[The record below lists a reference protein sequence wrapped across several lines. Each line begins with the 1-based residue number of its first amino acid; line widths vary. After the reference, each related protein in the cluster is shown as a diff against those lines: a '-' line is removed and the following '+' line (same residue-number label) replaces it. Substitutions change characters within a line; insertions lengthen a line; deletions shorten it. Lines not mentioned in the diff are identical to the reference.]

1 MARQPRTPGA
11 TEAPKATET
20 EVVQTTAAN
29 ADANL
34 DAILGTAET
43 PNSNVGEN
51 TGATEATSTVSEP
64 VATELTAE
72 EVAERKEYEEFQA
85 WRKSKGQD
93 AAKSVE
99 PVAQHVPAS
108 GVPSEPV
115 AKRTRQFCGPDGW
128 TTEEY

>member
-1 MARQPRTPGA
+1 MSRAFFMARQPRTPGA
-11 TEAPKATET
+11 TEAPKTTET
-20 EVVQTTAAN
+20 EVVATTTADQ
-29 ADANL
+29 ADAALN
-34 DAILGTAET
+34 AILGTADT
-43 PNSNVGEN
+43 

-99 PVAQHVPAS
+99 PVAQHVPTFDATT
-108 GVPSEPV
+108 P
-115 AKRTRQFCGPDGW
+115 KRTRQVLSKDGW
-128 TTEEY
+128 TTEDY

>member
-11 TEAPKATET
+11 TEAPKTTET

-43 PNSNVGEN
+43 PHSNVGEN
-51 TGATEATSTVSEP
+51 TGANEATSTV
-64 VATELTAE
+64 
-72 EVAERKEYEEFQA
+72 
-85 WRKSKGQD
+85 
-93 AAKSVE
+93 
-99 PVAQHVPAS
+99 
-108 GVPSEPV
+108 SEPV

-128 TTEEY
+128 TSEEY

>member
-11 TEAPKATET
+11 TEAPKTTET
-20 EVVQTTAAN
+20 VTPTTAAN

-93 AAKSVE
+93 AARSAE
-99 PVAQHVPAS
+99 PVAQHVPTFDATTS
-108 GVPSEPV
+108 
-115 AKRTRQFCGPDGW
+115 KRTSQVLSKDGW
-128 TTEEY
+128 TTKEY

>member
-11 TEAPKATET
+11 TEPKTTET
-20 EVVQTTAAN
+20 EVVTSTTAAN

-51 TGATEATSTVSEP
+51 TGAADATSTVSEP
-64 VATELTAE
+64 VTTEPTAE
-72 EVAERKEYEEFQA
+72 ELAERKEYEEFQA

-99 PVAQHVPAS
+99 PVAQHVPTFDATT
-108 GVPSEPV
+108 P
-115 AKRTRQFCGPDGW
+115 KRTRQVLSKDGW

>member
-34 DAILGTAET
+34 DAILGTVET
-43 PNSNVGEN
+43 PDSNVGEN

-64 VATELTAE
+64 VAIEPTAE
-72 EVAERKEYEEFQA
+72 ELAERKEYEEFQA
-85 WRKSKGQD
+85 WRKSKGQV

-99 PVAQHVPAS
+99 PVAQHVPTFDVTA
-108 GVPSEPV
+108 P
-115 AKRTRQFCGPDGW
+115 KRTRQVLSKDGW

>member
-11 TEAPKATET
+11 TEASKTTET
-20 EVVQTTAAN
+20 VTPTTAAN

-43 PNSNVGEN
+43 PEN

-99 PVAQHVPAS
+99 PVAQHVPTFDATTS
-108 GVPSEPV
+108 
-115 AKRTRQFCGPDGW
+115 KRTSQVLSKDGW

>member
-11 TEAPKATET
+11 TEAPKTTET
-20 EVVQTTAAN
+20 EVVATTTADQ
-29 ADANL
+29 ADAALN
-34 DAILGTAET
+34 AILGTADT
-43 PNSNVGEN
+43 

-99 PVAQHVPAS
+99 PVAQHVPTFDATTS
-108 GVPSEPV
+108 
-115 AKRTRQFCGPDGW
+115 KRTSQVLSKDGW
-128 TTEEY
+128 TTEDY

>member
-1 MARQPRTPGA
+1 MARQTKTPGA

-20 EVVQTTAAN
+20 EVVTPTTAAS

-43 PNSNVGEN
+43 PDSNVGEN

-93 AAKSVE
+93 AARSAE
-99 PVAQHVPAS
+99 PVAQHVPTFDATTS
-108 GVPSEPV
+108 
-115 AKRTRQFCGPDGW
+115 KRTSQVLSKDGW
-128 TTEEY
+128 TTEDY

>member
-11 TEAPKATET
+11 ADAPKATET

-51 TGATEATSTVSEP
+51 TGAAEATSTVSEP
-64 VATELTAE
+64 VAIEPTAE
-72 EVAERKEYEEFQA
+72 ELAERKEYEEFQA
-85 WRKSKGQD
+85 WRKSKDQD

-99 PVAQHVPAS
+99 PVAQHVPTFDATT
-108 GVPSEPV
+108 P
-115 AKRTRQFCGPDGW
+115 KRTRQVLSKDGW

>member
-64 VATELTAE
+64 VAIELTAE

-99 PVAQHVPAS
+99 PVAQHVPTFDATTS
-108 GVPSEPV
+108 
-115 AKRTRQFCGPDGW
+115 KRTSQVLSKDGW

>member
-11 TEAPKATET
+11 TEAPKTTET
-20 EVVQTTAAN
+20 VTPTTAAN

-43 PNSNVGEN
+43 PDSNVGEN
-51 TGATEATSTVSEP
+51 TCATEATSTVSEP

-93 AAKSVE
+93 AARSAE
-99 PVAQHVPAS
+99 PVAQHVPTFDATTS
-108 GVPSEPV
+108 
-115 AKRTRQFCGPDGW
+115 KRTSQVLSKDGW
-128 TTEEY
+128 TTKEY

>member
-11 TEAPKATET
+11 TEAPKTTET

-43 PNSNVGEN
+43 PEN
-51 TGATEATSTVSEP
+51 TGAADATSTVSEP

-99 PVAQHVPAS
+99 PVAQHVPTFDATT
-108 GVPSEPV
+108 P
-115 AKRTRQFCGPDGW
+115 KRTRQVLSKDGW

>member
-11 TEAPKATET
+11 TEAPKTTET
-20 EVVQTTAAN
+20 GVVTSTTAAN

-43 PNSNVGEN
+43 PEN
-51 TGATEATSTVSEP
+51 TGAAEATSTVSEP
-64 VATELTAE
+64 VTTELTAE
-72 EVAERKEYEEFQA
+72 ELADREEYEEFQA

-99 PVAQHVPAS
+99 PVAQHVPTFDATT
-108 GVPSEPV
+108 P
-115 AKRTRQFCGPDGW
+115 KRTRQVLSKDGW

>member
-20 EVVQTTAAN
+20 EVVTPTTAAN

-51 TGATEATSTVSEP
+51 TGAADATSTVSEP
-64 VATELTAE
+64 VTTEPTAE
-72 EVAERKEYEEFQA
+72 ELAERKEYEEFQA

-99 PVAQHVPAS
+99 PVAQHVPTFDATT
-108 GVPSEPV
+108 P
-115 AKRTRQFCGPDGW
+115 KRTRQVLSKDGW

>member
-11 TEAPKATET
+11 ADAPKATET
-20 EVVQTTAAN
+20 EVVQTTAAS

-43 PNSNVGEN
+43 PEN
-51 TGATEATSTVSEP
+51 TGAAEATSTVSEP
-64 VATELTAE
+64 VTTELTAE

-99 PVAQHVPAS
+99 PVAQHVPAFDATT
-108 GVPSEPV
+108 P
-115 AKRTRQFCGPDGW
+115 KRTRQVLSKDGW

>member
-11 TEAPKATET
+11 ADAPKATET
-20 EVVQTTAAN
+20 EVVTPTTAAN

-51 TGATEATSTVSEP
+51 TGAADATSTVSEP
-64 VATELTAE
+64 VTTEPTAE
-72 EVAERKEYEEFQA
+72 ELAERKEYEEFQA
-85 WRKSKGQD
+85 WRKNKGES

-99 PVAQHVPAS
+99 PVAQHVPTFDATT
-108 GVPSEPV
+108 P
-115 AKRTRQFCGPDGW
+115 KRTRQVHSKAGW

>member
-11 TEAPKATET
+11 TEAPKTTET
-20 EVVQTTAAN
+20 EVVTPTAAAN

-34 DAILGTAET
+34 DAILGTVET

-51 TGATEATSTVSEP
+51 TGATDATSTVSEP
-64 VATELTAE
+64 VTTELTAE

-99 PVAQHVPAS
+99 PVAQHVPTFDATT
-108 GVPSEPV
+108 P
-115 AKRTRQFCGPDGW
+115 KRTRQVLSKDGW

>member
-11 TEAPKATET
+11 TETPKTTET
-20 EVVQTTAAN
+20 EVATTTTADQ
-29 ADANL
+29 ADAALN
-34 DAILGTAET
+34 AILGTPDT
-43 PNSNVGEN
+43 TDS
-51 TGATEATSTVSEP
+51 TESTSTASEP
-64 VATELTAE
+64 VAIEPTAE
-72 EVAERKEYEEFQA
+72 ELAERKEYEEFQA

-128 TTEEY
+128 TSEEY

>member
-11 TEAPKATET
+11 ADAPKATET
-20 EVVQTTAAN
+20 EVVTPTTAAN

-51 TGATEATSTVSEP
+51 TGAADATSTVSEP
-64 VATELTAE
+64 VTTEPTAE
-72 EVAERKEYEEFQA
+72 ELAERKEYEEFQA

-99 PVAQHVPAS
+99 PVAQHVPTFDATT
-108 GVPSEPV
+108 P
-115 AKRTRQFCGPDGW
+115 KRTRQVLSKDGW

>member
-11 TEAPKATET
+11 ADAPKATEI
-20 EVVQTTAAN
+20 EVVQTTAAS

-51 TGATEATSTVSEP
+51 TGAAEATSTVSEP
-64 VATELTAE
+64 VTTEPTAE
-72 EVAERKEYEEFQA
+72 ELAERKEYEEFQA

-99 PVAQHVPAS
+99 PVAQHVPTFDATT
-108 GVPSEPV
+108 P
-115 AKRTRQFCGPDGW
+115 KRTRQVLSKDGW

>member
-11 TEAPKATET
+11 ADAPKATET
-20 EVVQTTAAN
+20 EVVTPTAAAN

-34 DAILGTAET
+34 DAILGTAEI
-43 PNSNVGEN
+43 PDSNVGEN

-64 VATELTAE
+64 VVVEPTAE
-72 EVAERKEYEEFQA
+72 ELAERKEYEEFQA

-99 PVAQHVPAS
+99 PVAQHVPAFD
-108 GVPSEPV
+108 VTTP
-115 AKRTRQFCGPDGW
+115 KRTRQVLSKDGW

>member
-11 TEAPKATET
+11 TEASKTTET
-20 EVVQTTAAN
+20 VTPTTAAN

-43 PNSNVGEN
+43 PEN
-51 TGATEATSTVSEP
+51 TGAAEATSTVSEP
-64 VATELTAE
+64 VAIEPTAE
-72 EVAERKEYEEFQA
+72 ELAERKEYEEFQA

-108 GVPSEPV
+108 GGPSEPV
-115 AKRTRQFCGPDGW
+115 AKRTRQYCCPDGW
-128 TTEEY
+128 TIEEC

>member
-1 MARQPRTPGA
+1 MARQTKTPGA

-20 EVVQTTAAN
+20 EVVTPTAAN

-64 VATELTAE
+64 VAIEPTAE
-72 EVAERKEYEEFQA
+72 ELADRKEYEEFQA

-99 PVAQHVPAS
+99 PVAQHVPTFDATTS
-108 GVPSEPV
+108 
-115 AKRTRQFCGPDGW
+115 KRTSQVLSKDGW
-128 TTEEY
+128 TTKEY

>member
-1 MARQPRTPGA
+1 MAARQPRTPGA

-34 DAILGTAET
+34 DAILGTADT
-43 PNSNVGEN
+43 TDS
-51 TGATEATSTVSEP
+51 TEATSTASEP
-64 VATELTAE
+64 VTTEPTAE
-72 EVAERKEYEEFQA
+72 ELAERKEYEEFQA

-99 PVAQHVPAS
+99 PVAQHVPTFDATT
-108 GVPSEPV
+108 P
-115 AKRTRQFCGPDGW
+115 KRTRQVLSKDGW

>member
-11 TEAPKATET
+11 ADAPKATET
-20 EVVQTTAAN
+20 EVVTPTAAN

-43 PNSNVGEN
+43 PEN
-51 TGATEATSTVSEP
+51 TGAADATTTVSEP
-64 VATELTAE
+64 VAIEPTAE
-72 EVAERKEYEEFQA
+72 ELAERKEYEEFQA
-85 WRKSKGQD
+85 WRKSKDQD

-99 PVAQHVPAS
+99 PVAQHVPTFDATT
-108 GVPSEPV
+108 P
-115 AKRTRQFCGPDGW
+115 KRTRQFCGPDGW

>member
-1 MARQPRTPGA
+1 MAARQTKTPGA

-20 EVVQTTAAN
+20 EVVTPTAAN

-51 TGATEATSTVSEP
+51 TGAADATSTVSEP
-64 VATELTAE
+64 VTTEPTAE
-72 EVAERKEYEEFQA
+72 ELAERKEYEEFQA

-99 PVAQHVPAS
+99 PVAQHVPTFDATT
-108 GVPSEPV
+108 P
-115 AKRTRQFCGPDGW
+115 KRTRQVLSKDGW